1 MNWKNGAYELPIRL
15 FDKCFLIFIMEI
27 GQVNYDLDAIHQ
39 HAEWISQQQVEK
51 LRDEDLIFAIEWF
64 DYNQKYRME
73 QKRRDIIRK
82 FIEFVT
88 TNGFEYP
95 QLEKIEK
102 LLPKLFDEMLGDENK
117 DQKKNHKLC

>member
-1 MNWKNGAYELPIRL
+1 M
-15 FDKCFLIFIMEI
+15 IFIMENNH
-27 GQVNYDLDAIHQ
+27 VNYDLDAIRQ
-39 HAEWISQQQVEK
+39 HADLISQQQVEK

-64 DYNQKYRME
+64 DYNKKFVME

-88 TNGFEYP
+88 MNDFGYP

-102 LLPKLFDEMLGDENK
+102 LLPKLFDEMMDDGK
-117 DQKKNHKLC
+117 

>member
-1 MNWKNGAYELPIRL
+1 MGFN
-15 FDKCFLIFIMEI
+15 
-27 GQVNYDLDAIHQ
+27 QVNYDLEAIRQ
-39 HAEWISQQQVEK
+39 HAEWITKQQVEK

-64 DYNQKYRME
+64 DFNQKYRIE
-73 QKRRDIIRK
+73 QKRRGIIRK

-102 LLPKLFDEMLGDENK
+102 LLPKLFDEMMEDGK
-117 DQKKNHKLC
+117 

>member
-1 MNWKNGAYELPIRL
+1 M
-15 FDKCFLIFIMEI
+15 IFFMENNH
-27 GQVNYDLDAIHQ
+27 VNYDLDAIRQ
-39 HAEWISQQQVEK
+39 HADLISQQQVEK

-64 DYNQKYRME
+64 DYNKKFVME

-88 TNGFEYP
+88 TNEFEYP

-102 LLPKLFDEMLGDENK
+102 LLPKLFDEMMDDGK
-117 DQKKNHKLC
+117 

>member
-1 MNWKNGAYELPIRL
+1 MGFNPN
-15 FDKCFLIFIMEI
+15 
-27 GQVNYDLDAIHQ
+27 NYDLDAIRQ
-39 HAEWISQQQVEK
+39 HADWISQQQVEK
-51 LRDEDLIFAIEWF
+51 LRDEDLMFAIEWF

-88 TNGFEYP
+88 TNGFAYP

-102 LLPKLFDEMLGDENK
+102 LLPKLFDEMMEDGK
-117 DQKKNHKLC
+117 

>member
-1 MNWKNGAYELPIRL
+1 
-15 FDKCFLIFIMEI
+15 MEI
-27 GQVNYDLDAIHQ
+27 GQVNYDLDAIRQ
-39 HAEWISQQQVEK
+39 HAEWISQQQVER

-64 DYNQKYRME
+64 DYNQKFVME

-88 TNGFEYP
+88 TNDFGYL

-102 LLPKLFDEMLGDENK
+102 LMPKLFDEMMDDGK
-117 DQKKNHKLC
+117 

>member
-1 MNWKNGAYELPIRL
+1 M
-15 FDKCFLIFIMEI
+15 IFIMEI
-27 GQVNYDLDAIHQ
+27 GQVNYDLDAIRQ
-39 HAEWISQQQVEK
+39 HADWISQQQVEK

-88 TNGFEYP
+88 TNGFAYP

-102 LLPKLFDEMLGDENK
+102 LLPKLFDEMMEDGK
-117 DQKKNHKLC
+117 

>member
-1 MNWKNGAYELPIRL
+1 M
-15 FDKCFLIFIMEI
+15 IFAM
-27 GQVNYDLDAIHQ
+27 GFKQVNYDLEAIRQ
-39 HAEWISQQQVEK
+39 HAEWITKQQVEK

-64 DYNQKYRME
+64 DFNQKYRIE
-73 QKRRDIIRK
+73 QKRRGIIRK

-102 LLPKLFDEMLGDENK
+102 LLPKLFDEMMGDGK
-117 DQKKNHKLC
+117 

>member
-1 MNWKNGAYELPIRL
+1 M
-15 FDKCFLIFIMEI
+15 IFIMEF
-27 GQVNYDLDAIHQ
+27 GQVNYDLNAIRQ
-39 HAEWISQQQVEK
+39 HADWISQQQVEK

-64 DYNQKYRME
+64 DYNQKYKME
-73 QKRRDIIRK
+73 KKRRDIIRK

-102 LLPKLFDEMLGDENK
+102 LLPKLFDEMMEDGK
-117 DQKKNHKLC
+117 

>member
-1 MNWKNGAYELPIRL
+1 MK
-15 FDKCFLIFIMEI
+15 F
-27 GQVNYDLDAIHQ
+27 GQVNYDLDAIRQ
-39 HAEWISQQQVEK
+39 HADWISQQQVER

-64 DYNQKYRME
+64 DYNQKYRIE

-88 TNGFEYP
+88 MNGFGYP

-102 LLPKLFDEMLGDENK
+102 LLDEMLGDGK
-117 DQKKNHKLC
+117 

>member
-1 MNWKNGAYELPIRL
+1 M
-15 FDKCFLIFIMEI
+15 IFFMENNH
-27 GQVNYDLDAIHQ
+27 VNYDLDAIRQ
-39 HAEWISQQQVEK
+39 HADWISQQQVER

-64 DYNQKYRME
+64 DFNQKFVME
-73 QKRRDIIRK
+73 QKRRGIIRK

-102 LLPKLFDEMLGDENK
+102 LLPKLFDEMMEDGK
-117 DQKKNHKLC
+117 

>member
-1 MNWKNGAYELPIRL
+1 
-15 FDKCFLIFIMEI
+15 MEI
-27 GQVNYDLDAIHQ
+27 EQVNYDLDAIRQ
-39 HAEWISQQQVEK
+39 HADWISKQQVER

-64 DYNQKYRME
+64 DYNQKFVME

-88 TNGFEYP
+88 TNEFEYP

-102 LLPKLFDEMLGDENK
+102 LLPKLFDEMLGDGK
-117 DQKKNHKLC
+117 

>member
-1 MNWKNGAYELPIRL
+1 
-15 FDKCFLIFIMEI
+15 MEI
-27 GQVNYDLDAIHQ
+27 GQVNYDLDAIRK
-39 HAEWISQQQVEK
+39 HADWISQQQVEK

-73 QKRRDIIRK
+73 KKRRDIIRK

-88 TNGFEYP
+88 TNGFEYS

-102 LLPKLFDEMLGDENK
+102 LLPKLFDEMLGDGK
-117 DQKKNHKLC
+117 

>member
-1 MNWKNGAYELPIRL
+1 MENNP
-15 FDKCFLIFIMEI
+15 LIFITENNPC
-27 GQVNYDLDAIHQ
+27 NYDLDAIRQ

-64 DYNQKYRME
+64 YYNSKYRIE
-73 QKRRDIIRK
+73 QKRRGIIRK

-102 LLPKLFDEMLGDENK
+102 LLPKLFDEMMEDGK
-117 DQKKNHKLC
+117 

>member
-1 MNWKNGAYELPIRL
+1 M
-15 FDKCFLIFIMEI
+15 IFIKESN
-27 GQVNYDLDAIHQ
+27 QVNYDLDAIRQ
-39 HAEWISQQQVEK
+39 HAEWINQQQVER

-64 DYNQKYRME
+64 DYNQKFVME

-102 LLPKLFDEMLGDENK
+102 LLPKLFDEMMEDGK
-117 DQKKNHKLC
+117 

>member
-1 MNWKNGAYELPIRL
+1 
-15 FDKCFLIFIMEI
+15 MEI
-27 GQVNYDLDAIHQ
+27 NTCNYDLDAIRK

-64 DYNQKYRME
+64 YYNKKFVME

-102 LLPKLFDEMLGDENK
+102 LLPKLFDEMMEDEK
-117 DQKKNHKLC
+117 

>member
-1 MNWKNGAYELPIRL
+1 MK
-15 FDKCFLIFIMEI
+15 F
-27 GQVNYDLDAIHQ
+27 GQVNYDLDAIRQ
-39 HAEWISQQQVEK
+39 HAEWISKQQVEK

-88 TNGFEYP
+88 TNGFEYF

-102 LLPKLFDEMLGDENK
+102 LLPKLFDEMLGDGK
-117 DQKKNHKLC
+117 

>member
-1 MNWKNGAYELPIRL
+1 MGFNPN
-15 FDKCFLIFIMEI
+15 
-27 GQVNYDLDAIHQ
+27 NYDLDAIRQ

-51 LRDEDLIFAIEWF
+51 LRDEDLMFAIEWF
-64 DYNQKYRME
+64 YYNQKFVME
-73 QKRRDIIRK
+73 QKRRGIIRK

-102 LLPKLFDEMLGDENK
+102 LLPKLFDEMMEDEK
-117 DQKKNHKLC
+117 